1 MNGRLSCVS
10 IFFVSRRMS
19 GVSLLASRLK
29 CQQPPDPIWVSQENV
44 KLSDSVQSS
53 AQAFDVRS
61 QIESLITQ
69 TNAQERALLR
79 YHAELTRRV
88 EESDHLKERIL
99 AKNLLK
105 YKYRA
110 FLAWKGLKTNPA
122 SIKSPRVHESVNLN
136 DTLRNLA
143 LSLTSPLQNRN
154 SREMDISTSTIKSV
168 AAVPFQTARIRSS
181 NFPSQTK
188 KV

>member
-1 MNGRLSCVS
+1 
-10 IFFVSRRMS
+10 MS

-29 CQQPPDPIWVSQENV
+29 CQQSQDPIWVSQENV
-44 KLSDSVQSS
+44 KLSDSVQSTAPVS
-53 AQAFDVRS
+53 DMRT

-79 YHAELTRRV
+79 YHAELSRRV
-88 EESDHLKERIL
+88 EESDNLKEKIL
-99 AKNLLK
+99 AKNVLK

-110 FLAWKGLKTNPA
+110 FLAWRSLKRSPG
-122 SIKSPRVHESVNLN
+122 IVKSPRVHESVNMN

-143 LSLTSPLQNRN
+143 LSLTSPLQDRN
-154 SREMDISTSTIKSV
+154 SREMNMSTSTIKSV
-168 AAVPFQTARIRSS
+168 AAVPFRTARIRHS
-181 NFPSQTK
+181 NFPPQTK